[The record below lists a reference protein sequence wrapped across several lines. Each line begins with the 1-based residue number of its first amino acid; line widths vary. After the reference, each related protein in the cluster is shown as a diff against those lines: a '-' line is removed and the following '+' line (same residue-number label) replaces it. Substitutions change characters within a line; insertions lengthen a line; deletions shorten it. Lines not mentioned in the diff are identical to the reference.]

1 MSLERITVGVKS
13 LKYGK
18 RLTIFASEFRYFQK
32 REANIN
38 VQRHAFGG
46 CSESE
51 IDLFYLFAL
60 LN

>member
-1 MSLERITVGVKS
+1 MGVKS

-60 LN
+60 VN